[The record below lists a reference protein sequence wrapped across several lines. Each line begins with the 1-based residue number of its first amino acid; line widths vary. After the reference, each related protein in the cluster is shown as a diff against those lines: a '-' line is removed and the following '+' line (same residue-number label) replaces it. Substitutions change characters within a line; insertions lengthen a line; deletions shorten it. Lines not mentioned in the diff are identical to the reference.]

1 MILSPLQAQ
10 KMQQA
15 SKNVET
21 EAIEDLYT
29 IMGYASHV
37 MFHMDQTGTVH
48 RSDITYSAE
57 YFIYL
62 GESMAKAARKM
73 KGAQSDS
80 QLSLPFC
87 DELAAAHE
95 EIEQMLNGELG

>member
-15 SKNVET
+15 SKDLET
-21 EAIEDLYT
+21 EATEDLYA

-37 MFHMDQTGTVH
+37 MFHMDHNGTVH
-48 RSDITYSAE
+48 RSDITDSAG

-87 DELAAAHE
+87 DELAAAY
-95 EIEQMLNGELG
+95 NTV